1 MKSWIWY
8 FIDRIFDPKIAE
20 SAGGVIQLP
29 IFEMKEDEELKRLL
43 PFIISMVLLV
53 SLAGCTFTKEL
64 SKTESTLFAMN
75 TYMTFTAHGENAETA
90 LNESMEQIK
99 MLESLWSVTG
109 SESEIYRANHSAGQ
123 TITVSQ
129 ETAELISFAL
139 EMAEKTNG
147 ALDPTIYPLL
157 TAWGFT
163 TDAKQVPSDEEIT
176 TLLEYVGY
184 DRIQLEDKSLS
195 VPDGME
201 LDLGAV
207 GKGYAA
213 DLVTEVLKEYGVES
227 AIISLGGNIQAIGS
241 RPDGSDWRV
250 GIRAPW
256 EDGNLG
262 VLEVSNAAVVTSGG
276 YENYFEDEDGTVYWH
291 IIDPVTGYPANS
303 GLQAVTIIGDEGRLC
318 DALSTALFVMGPE
331 KAEEYWRENGGFDML
346 LVTDEN
352 EIILTEGIADNFTL
366 SDGQDETVRVLTS

>member
-1 MKSWIWY
+1 MIGY
-8 FIDRIFDPKIAE
+8 PIQRLQNRQVDKIH
-20 SAGGVIQLP
+20 LP
-29 IFEMKEDEELKRLL
+29 IFGMKEGEELKRLL
-43 PFIISMVLLV
+43 LFITYLVLLGT
-53 SLAGCTFTKEL
+53 LAGCTSTQEL
-64 SKTESTLFAMN
+64 PEAESTLFAMN
-75 TYMTFTAHGENAETA
+75 TYMTFTAYGENAETA
-90 LNESMEQIK
+90 LDESMVRIK
-99 MLESLWSVTG
+99 TLESLWSVTD

-123 TITVSQ
+123 TITVGE

-139 EMAEKTNG
+139 EMSEKTNG
-147 ALDPTIYPLL
+147 ALDPTIYPVL

-163 TDAKQVPSDEEIT
+163 TDNKQVPSDEEIAS
-176 TLLEYVGY
+176 LLQNVGY
-184 DRIQLEDKSLS
+184 GHIQLEDENLT
-195 VPDGME
+195 VPEGME

-213 DLVTEVLKEYGVES
+213 DLVAETLKKYGVES

-241 RPDGSDWRV
+241 RPDGSDWGI

-262 VLEVSNAAVVTSGG
+262 VLEVSDAAVVTSGG
-276 YENYFEDEDGTVYWH
+276 YENHFEDEDGTIYWH
-291 IIDPVTGYPANS
+291 IIDPATGYPAHS

-346 LVTDEN
+346 LITDEN

-366 SDGQDETVRVLTS
+366 SDGRDETVRVLTS